1 MAPKG
6 QRAAGTS
13 QLRTHSR
20 SSSATKLGGNI
31 QLTQKD
37 VQPQGRSDKLPKK
50 NGFEPHAK
58 AAPPFAR
65 VNSSQRIVSRD
76 HLHPPSTSRRPNLPK
91 HGKPKAGFTIAS
103 SGDGDDDEWV
113 SSESGVATPA
123 LEDSDTDTVS
133 EADTPQHDIVHTQS
147 PEQLNTSA
155 QLQAPLPRVDTAR
168 PSHFESTI
176 YPHPDPNHHHDH
188 PSQPEESLQRQ
199 HQHEPEDMDTVDA
212 SFQPRTGSQPHSK
225 RSSRPPSTRSISS
238 RPEHHLRP
246 HPLIRGQSYG
256 HAGII
261 KPAPLAPLTVRPGPQ
276 PTSSAPQ
283 SLNDGSRN
291 HLSTSP
297 TSILTTSSSAEA
309 PYPSHD
315 RRTSFSSTRSVTT
328 APSIVREP
336 AKAHDR
342 SRTASTMSASS
353 SSAALSALAHL
364 PSVTRP
370 PSPQTIAFFPP
381 VNPHLNIEGIHPLLP
396 VPYLNNHLTVLM
408 RRTPIR
414 ESFDRVIR
422 AKQAL

>member
-31 QLTQKD
+31 QFTQKD

-50 NGFEPHAK
+50 NGFEPHGK

-65 VNSSQRIVSRD
+65 VNSSQRIASRD
-76 HLHPPSTSRRPNLPK
+76 HLHPPSTSRRANLPK
-91 HGKPKAGFTIAS
+91 HGKAKAGFTIAS
-103 SGDGDDDEWV
+103 STDGDDDGWI

-123 LEDSDTDTVS
+123 LEDSDSDTAS
-133 EADTPQHDIVHTQS
+133 EADTPQHDIVHTQC
-147 PEQLNTSA
+147 PTHAEQPDPSA

-168 PSHFESTI
+168 PFNLESTT
-176 YPHPDPNHHHDH
+176 YTNPDTIHHYDH
-188 PSQPEESLQRQ
+188 PPHPEESLLRQ
-199 HQHEPEDMDTVDA
+199 HQQDEPEHMDTVDA
-212 SFQPRTGSQPHSK
+212 SIQPRTSSK

-256 HAGII
+256 HVGNI

-276 PTSSAPQ
+276 PTTSTPQ
-283 SLNDGSRN
+283 LLNDDSRN

-297 TSILTTSSSAEA
+297 TSIHTASSSADA

-315 RRTSFSSTRSVTT
+315 RRTSFSSTRSVMT
-328 APSIVREP
+328 APTIVREP

-342 SRTASTMSASS
+342 SRTISTMSASS

-396 VPYLNNHLTVLM
+396 APYLNNHLTILV